1 MSDAPKFPTLADGAA
16 ISVNRRV
23 RYDLDCPKC
32 RKALDVTDINFGAI
46 IKCPHCKNITWRPEF
61 QPKWYF
67 RARNLVLAVIG
78 SFILGIITNLIS
90 SYLWEHYSKP
100 RPVSTTQP
108 TPATTN
114 QP

>member
-1 MSDAPKFPTLADGAA
+1 MSDAPKFPTLSDGAA

-32 RKALDVTDINFGAI
+32 RKTLDVTDINFGAI

-67 RARNLVLAVIG
+67 RLRNFVLAIIG
-78 SFILGIITNLIS
+78 SFILGLLTNLFS
-90 SYLWEHYSKP
+90 SYLWERYSQP
-100 RPVSTTQP
+100 RLDSKISP
-108 TPATTN
+108 TPAHTN
-114 QP
+114 HP